1 MRNLK
6 KILAL
11 VLALMMVLSVMVFA
25 SAANYDDYSDKD
37 QISEEYAEAVE
48 VLTGMD
54 IFWGSENSF
63 YPKSNVTR
71 AEVATLL
78 YRVMTTDVS
87 GSQVGIYA
95 DYGMFDDVL
104 ETNWFAGYVNYSANN
119 EYVVGV
125 GDNNYN
131 PKGNVTGYEWITM
144 LLRAIGYDANGEISG
159 SDWKITAAGLAK
171 KAGILEGFNE
181 ATLNSALTR
190 EQVAYLLFNAIQAS
204 QVYYTPALNYYI
216 DDLPSIGWENF
227 RLAQSG
233 TEEVDY
239 WGRPGYFWYRENAT
253 GATPETAA
261 YNGTEAVYATIE
273 QTPVYTTRV
282 KVDECDIADAIGFS
296 TNQDIESAWIDGDS
310 LPVTDRNVTTDQ
322 NGMLNPLATT
332 SVVGGQGRLT
342 EVYNMGA
349 AGYRLVEINTW
360 LAQVTKV
367 TEATT
372 DKNGHTTPASIT
384 MDVYVASDSSA
395 DKAQAQSMTYQTTG
409 YTVGEYVLVTMTV
422 DGTDVVRSVETAPVR
437 VGGEIEGYTNASGT
451 TPSTTTVGTADPYN
465 DADKFFLNWRGNN
478 TVNRW
483 DVIVDTYGNAIGLI
497 PSTTSYLVIEKI
509 EWEDGRFDESYAVA
523 DIVLT
528 DGTKISGV
536 TIASVD
542 GVDITNTEA
551 NGSRNPAVPTVS
563 DHYENNGGTSG
574 YYGHVFA
581 YTVDSD
587 GEYDITSA
595 TQCTVSTRSNTF
607 TTGYTSTIDGHT
619 NTVVANDD
627 TVFLVLNSDGYTY
640 TVYDGV
646 DELPS
651 MTVAAG
657 DLCYRSNGTYA
668 TLVLIR
674 TYTLQGNQFVA
685 YVAADDGWVSYANGV
700 YTYAVYKVGSTEPTL
715 VTSTSATEFAANQDG
730 FYTFTVTN
738 SNRISSKNWIMGT
751 YDTNVAGTGTDTLPG
766 YGYTWDRAYV
776 GATSG
781 SSWTLNALGGGTYTD
796 IRVDGST
803 TYFQV
808 TKTTYTDGTNS
819 TVVTTIEPATASSV
833 SNGDRVVVA
842 SKGTSPNKMASYV
855 YILDS
860 VTTNLSGAP
869 TTPNTAVIHYV
880 LNVQDSVN
888 GDIKTY
894 YADRTL
900 TAGDGLLGTSQT
912 YGYSTA
918 VDYVEAEYGLT
929 FGSVANY
936 GVASYT
942 RIINAGDSVTL
953 VFNVRV

>member
-1 MRNLK
+1 M
-6 KILAL
+6 
-11 VLALMMVLSVMVFA
+11 
-25 SAANYDDYSDKD
+25 
-37 QISEEYAEAVE
+37 
-48 VLTGMD
+48 
-54 IFWGSENSF
+54 
-63 YPKSNVTR
+63 
-71 AEVATLL
+71 
-78 YRVMTTDVS
+78 
-87 GSQVGIYA
+87 
-95 DYGMFDDVL
+95 
-104 ETNWFAGYVNYSANN
+104 
-119 EYVVGV
+119 
-125 GDNNYN
+125 
-131 PKGNVTGYEWITM
+131 
-144 LLRAIGYDANGEISG
+144 
-159 SDWKITAAGLAK
+159 
-171 KAGILEGFNE
+171 
-181 ATLNSALTR
+181 
-190 EQVAYLLFNAIQAS
+190 
-204 QVYYTPALNYYI
+204 
-216 DDLPSIGWENF
+216 
-227 RLAQSG
+227 
-233 TEEVDY
+233 
-239 WGRPGYFWYRENAT
+239 
-253 GATPETAA
+253 
-261 YNGTEAVYATIE
+261 
-273 QTPVYTTRV
+273 
-282 KVDECDIADAIGFS
+282 
-296 TNQDIESAWIDGDS
+296 
-310 LPVTDRNVTTDQ
+310 
-322 NGMLNPLATT
+322 
-332 SVVGGQGRLT
+332 
-342 EVYNMGA
+342 
-349 AGYRLVEINTW
+349 
-360 LAQVTKV
+360 
-367 TEATT
+367 
-372 DKNGHTTPASIT
+372 
-384 MDVYVASDSSA
+384 
-395 DKAQAQSMTYQTTG
+395 
-409 YTVGEYVLVTMTV
+409 
-422 DGTDVVRSVETAPVR
+422 
-437 VGGEIEGYTNASGT
+437 
-451 TPSTTTVGTADPYN
+451 
-465 DADKFFLNWRGNN
+465 
-478 TVNRW
+478 
-483 DVIVDTYGNAIGLI
+483 
-497 PSTTSYLVIEKI
+497 
-509 EWEDGRFDESYAVA
+509 
-523 DIVLT
+523 
-528 DGTKISGV
+528 
-536 TIASVD
+536 D

-551 NGSRNPAVPTVS
+551 NGNRNDTVPTVS
-563 DHYENNGGTSG
+563 DHYENNGGASG
-574 YYGHVFA
+574 YYDHVFA

-595 TQCTVSTRSNTF
+595 TQCTTSTQINTF

-627 TVFLVLNSDGYTY
+627 TVFLVQNSDGYTY

-657 DLCYRSNGTYA
+657 NLCYRSNGTYA

-685 YVAADDGWVSYANGV
+685 YVAADDGWVSYDNGV
-700 YTYAVYKVGSTEPTL
+700 YTYAVYKAGSTEPTL

-738 SNRISSKNWIMGT
+738 SNAISSKSWIMGT

-796 IRVDGST
+796 IRVDGNT

-808 TKTTYTDGTNS
+808 TKTTYTDGTNR

-860 VTTNLSGAP
+860 VTTDLSGAP

-880 LNVQDSVN
+880 LNVQDNVN

-942 RIINAGDSVTL
+942 RTINAGDSVTL